1 MRKRRG
7 RDSSKLVAKPVVKP
21 AVKPVAKPVAKP
33 VSKPVAKP
41 VVKPVVKPVQTSE
54 NHNLVKILREKQIR
68 VYAKSWCGWCQRQ
81 KKLLEEIFQGNCEI
95 FHEDTDDV
103 PLGIQGFPTWALP
116 EQ

>member
-1 MRKRRG
+1 M
-7 RDSSKLVAKPVVKP
+7 VKPV
-21 AVKPVAKPVAKP
+21 VKPVAKPA
-33 VSKPVAKP
+33 
-41 VVKPVVKPVQTSE
+41 VKPVQTSE

-103 PLGIQGFPTWALP
+103 PVGIQGFPTWVLP
-116 EQ
+116 EQYSHLFDGKHQLPGFHDLDRIKTLVNTLKDA